1 MDGSPDAMDTNN
13 ATDVEGSKV
22 ISQEIENEVNDFCKG
37 IASLTILQI
46 FFSEKDILKSNLES
60 NLADKKLADKI
71 EEIDIFLSKKNVTK
85 Y

>member
-46 FFSEKDILKSNLES
+46 FLVKRI
-60 NLADKKLADKI
+60 
-71 EEIDIFLSKKNVTK
+71 